1 MAKAKKI
8 TKEELEKVNELT
20 GTANNLAMQ
29 LGSLDIQKSVLI
41 EQFKSNNLL
50 IEKHKEELQEKYG
63 DITIDLKDGSI
74 KEVEE
79 VKKDGE

>member
-8 TKEELEKVNELT
+8 TKEELEKVNELA
-20 GTANNLAMQ
+20 GNANNLAMQ

>member
-1 MAKAKKI
+1 MTKAKKI
-8 TKEELEKVNELT
+8 TKEELEKVNELA
-20 GTANNLAMQ
+20 GNANNLAMQ
-29 LGSLDIQKSVLI
+29 LGSLDIQKSILI

>member
-50 IEKHKEELQEKYG
+50 IEKQKEELQEKYG

>member
-8 TKEELEKVNELT
+8 TKEELEKVNELA

-50 IEKHKEELQEKYG
+50 IEKQKEELQEKYG

-79 VKKDGE
+79 VQKDGE

>member
-8 TKEELEKVNELT
+8 TKEELEKVNELA
-20 GTANNLAMQ
+20 GNANNLAMQ
-29 LGSLDIQKSVLI
+29 LGSLDIQKNILI

-50 IEKHKEELQEKYG
+50 IEKQKEELQEKYG

>member
-8 TKEELEKVNELT
+8 TKEELEKVNELA
-20 GTANNLAMQ
+20 GNANNLARQ
-29 LGSLDIQKSVLI
+29 LGSLDIQKRILI

-50 IEKHKEELQEKYG
+50 IEKQKEELQEKYG

>member
-8 TKEELEKVNELT
+8 TKEELEKVNELA
-20 GTANNLAMQ
+20 GNANNLAMQ
-29 LGSLDIQKSVLI
+29 LGSLDIQKSILI

-50 IEKHKEELQEKYG
+50 IEKQKEELQEKYG

>member
-8 TKEELEKVNELT
+8 TKEELEKVNELA

-50 IEKHKEELQEKYG
+50 IEKQKEELQEKYG

>member
-8 TKEELEKVNELT
+8 TKEELEKVNELA
-20 GTANNLAMQ
+20 GNANNLAMQ

-50 IEKHKEELQEKYG
+50 IEKQKEELQEKYG

>member
-8 TKEELEKVNELT
+8 TKEELEKVNELA

>member
-1 MAKAKKI
+1 MAKVKKI
-8 TKEELEKVNELT
+8 TKEELEKVNELA